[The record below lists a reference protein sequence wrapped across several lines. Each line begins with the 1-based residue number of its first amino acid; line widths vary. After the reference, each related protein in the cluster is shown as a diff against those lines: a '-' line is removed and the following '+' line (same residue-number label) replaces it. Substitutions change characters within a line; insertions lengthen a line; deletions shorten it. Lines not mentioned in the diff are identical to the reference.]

1 MAPTCLL
8 SMLSPELRWHR
19 GEQLIPP
26 EHTAKTALSMLSL
39 GLACTSLDTLC
50 PGTGIIIVMY
60 LEMGRGPIGSELV
73 VFSLDLM
80 LHLIGKA

>member
-19 GEQLIPP
+19 GEQLILP
-26 EHTAKTALSMLSL
+26 EHIAKTAWPMLSL

-50 PGTGIIIVMY
+50 PGTGIIILMY

>member
-26 EHTAKTALSMLSL
+26 EHTAKTALPMLSL

>member
-26 EHTAKTALSMLSL
+26 EHTAKTAGLMLSL

-50 PGTGIIIVMY
+50 PGTGIIIVIY
-60 LEMGRGPIGSELV
+60 LETGRGPIESELV